1 LATQHAQRQE
11 VKLSEVNNI
20 NEEKGKPIVFV
31 DMDGVL
37 ADFFGAWAKLAGKD
51 HYKDIDDP
59 ETKLQ
64 LVRDHPTF
72 WIDLPTLSGA
82 SKLLGAVK
90 KYAGSYNICSTPLTG
105 DPNSEPQK
113 RLWVKKHL
121 SAFAPNEVFIT
132 HNKAAHAL
140 QPDGTP
146 NILIDD
152 FGKNI
157 KAWEAAGGIGI
168 KHDNDTVNK
177 SIAKL
182 KSATQ
187 TTSDPTPQANVEK
200 K

>member
-1 LATQHAQRQE
+1 M
-11 VKLSEVNNI
+11 KLSELTSI

-37 ADFFGAWAKLAGKD
+37 ADFFGAWAKLDGKD

-59 ETKLQ
+59 EAKLQ
-64 LVRDHPTF
+64 LVREHPTF
-72 WIDLPTLSGA
+72 WIDLPMLSGA
-82 SKLLGAVK
+82 NKLMSAIK
-90 KYAGSYNICSTPLTG
+90 KYAGSYNICSKPLEG

-121 SAFAPNEVFIT
+121 SKFAPNEVFLT

-140 QPDGTP
+140 QTDGTP

-157 KAWEAAGGIGI
+157 KAWEEAGGIGI
-168 KHDNDTVNK
+168 KHDNETVDQ
-177 SIAKL
+177 SIEKL
-182 KSATQ
+182 KSSLSQ
-187 TTSDPTPQANVEK
+187 TTSDQSQQANVK
-200 K
+200 KR

>member
-1 LATQHAQRQE
+1 M
-11 VKLSEVNNI
+11 KLSEVNNI

-37 ADFFGAWAKLAGKD
+37 ADFFGAWAKLAGHD
-51 HYKDIDDP
+51 HYKDIQDP

-72 WIDLPTLSGA
+72 WIDLETLSGA
-82 SKLLGAVK
+82 SRLLGAVK

-168 KHDNDTVNK
+168 KHDNDTVNQ
-177 SIAKL
+177 SISKL

-187 TTSDPTPQANVEK
+187 TTSDPNPRANVDK
-200 K
+200 R

>member
-1 LATQHAQRQE
+1 M
-11 VKLSEVNNI
+11 KLSEVNNI

-37 ADFFGAWAKLAGKD
+37 ADFFGAWAKLAGHD
-51 HYKDIDDP
+51 HYKDIQDP

-72 WIDLPTLSGA
+72 WIDLKPLSGA

-90 KYAGSYNICSTPLTG
+90 KYAGSYNICSKPLEG

-113 RLWVKKHL
+113 RLWIKKHL

-132 HNKAAHAL
+132 ANKAAHAL

-168 KHDNDTVNK
+168 KHDNDTVNQ

-182 KSATQ
+182 KSTL
-187 TTSDPTPQANVEK
+187 DHDPQANVDK
-200 K
+200 R

>member
-1 LATQHAQRQE
+1 M
-11 VKLSEVNNI
+11 KLSEVNNI

-37 ADFFGAWAKLAGKD
+37 ADFFGEWAKLAGKD

-59 ETKLQ
+59 ESKLQ

-82 SKLLGAVK
+82 GKLLGAVK